1 MKEIE
6 EISFI
11 NMLESATKA
20 FFSKVEEINS
30 INYFPVV
37 DHDTGANMYSTLKDA
52 LSQSHGD
59 AGLLVNKLII
69 CSKGNSGIILA
80 KAISGFLK
88 VLLEKTSLKSSEDFC
103 CAVVS
108 ARNNAYDAVLY
119 PKEGTMLTF
128 LDVLMQNRDWDNLG
142 HVMVVIREALE
153 KTLVKGE
160 YDAGAKGLYYLIEF
174 TFSLGLDTQIAI
186 RSTSEAI
193 ISSSLKYKYCT
204 EFIVVCKDDPER
216 FKTFISHLSQLGD
229 SIAYSYVESTLK
241 VHIHNNNPFE
251 IFALASTFGQLIYK
265 KIDNMSLEN
274 GETHPVVFI
283 IDDNGDL
290 FSPFVKFNVEYI
302 SLASSTSNRELS
314 HKMTIICA
322 NMVILL
328 TDTPE
333 KYNGKKYEH
342 LIVVKTYGLL
352 SKVSALLCRFNTAR
366 DEYVEDMKDFI
377 CIYQKD
383 FMEKG
388 DVLDNRELTD
398 AQKKDLFFSVMPNK
412 CEIVS

>member
-11 NMLESATKA
+11 NMLESATKT
-20 FFSKVEEINS
+20 FFSKVEEINA

-37 DHDTGANMYSTLKDA
+37 DHDTGVNMYSTLKDA
-52 LSQSHGD
+52 LSQSNGD
-59 AGLLVNKLII
+59 ANLLVNKLIV

-88 VLLEKTSLKSSEDFC
+88 VLLEKKSLKSGEDFC

-128 LDVLMQNRDWDNLG
+128 LDVLMQNRDWNDLG
-142 HVMVVIREALE
+142 HVMVVIRDALE
-153 KTLVKGE
+153 KTLVNGE

-174 TFSLGLDTQIAI
+174 FFSLGLDTQIAI
-186 RSTSEAI
+186 RSTNEAI

-204 EFIVVCKDDPER
+204 EFIVVCKDNPEM
-216 FKTFISHLSQLGD
+216 FKTFISLICPLGE
-229 SIAYSYVESTLK
+229 SIAYSYAESALK

-251 IFALASTFGQLIYK
+251 IFALASTFGQLSYK

-274 GETHPVVFI
+274 GETYPVVFI
-283 IDDNGDL
+283 VDDNGDL

-302 SLASSTSNRELS
+302 SLASSTSERELS
-314 HKMTIICA
+314 YKMSTICA
-322 NMVILL
+322 DMVILL

-333 KYNGKKYEH
+333 KYNGEMYDH

-352 SKVSALLCRFNTAR
+352 SKVSALLCEFNTGR
-366 DEYVEDMKDFI
+366 NEYVENMKDFI
-377 CIYQKD
+377 SIYQND
-383 FMEKG
+383 FMEKR
-388 DVLDNRELTD
+388 DELNERVLTD
-398 AQKKDLFFSVMPNK
+398 AQKKDLFFFQNT
-412 CEIVS
+412 